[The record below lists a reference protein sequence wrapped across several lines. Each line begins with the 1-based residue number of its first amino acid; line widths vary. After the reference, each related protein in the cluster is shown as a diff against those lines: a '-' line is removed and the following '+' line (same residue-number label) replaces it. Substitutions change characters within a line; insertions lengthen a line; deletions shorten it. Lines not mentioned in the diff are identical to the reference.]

1 MDKSSIEAVIAKIKE
16 LVAKGNVSRIVI
28 KSKDGS
34 ELVNIP
40 VNAGVVG
47 GVVMLSAAKWVL
59 IAGALATVVAG
70 CTVEVVKEN
79 HEIISV
85 VKPEDGE
92 KIKNTAA
99 AIVGEV
105 KEKVI
110 DFASDSAAKSEDI
123 KNEDAKCSSAE
134 CAGAHDA
141 DVTEIHE
148 EKAEEKEEK

>member
-1 MDKSSIEAVIAKIKE
+1 MDKNSIDSVIEKIKE
-16 LVAKGNVSRIVI
+16 LIAKGNVSRIVI
-28 KSKDGS
+28 KSKDGN

-59 IAGALATVVAG
+59 IAGALATVAAG
-70 CTVEVVKEN
+70 CTVEVIKEN

-92 KIKNTAA
+92 KVKSAAA
-99 AIVGEV
+99 AIAGEV
-105 KEKVI
+105 KDRVV
-110 DFASDSAAKSEDI
+110 DFASSAAKCDSEAP
-123 KNEDAKCSSAE
+123 KSAE
-134 CAGAHDA
+134 SEAAPEIHDA

-148 EKAEEKEEK
+148 EDKN

>member
-1 MDKSSIEAVIAKIKE
+1 MDKNSIDSVIGKIKE

-70 CTVEVVKEN
+70 CTVEVIKEN

-92 KIKNTAA
+92 KVKSAAA
-99 AIVGEV
+99 AIAGEV
-105 KEKVI
+105 KDRVA
-110 DFASDSAAKSEDI
+110 DFASSAAKCD
-123 KNEDAKCSSAE
+123 NEAPKSAE
-134 CAGAHDA
+134 SEAAPDIHDA

-148 EKAEEKEEK
+148 DEKN

>member
-1 MDKSSIEAVIAKIKE
+1 MDKNSIDSVIGKIKE

-28 KSKDGS
+28 KSKDGN

-70 CTVEVVKEN
+70 CTVEVIKEN

-92 KIKNTAA
+92 KVKSAAA
-99 AIVGEV
+99 AIAGEV
-105 KEKVI
+105 KDRVV
-110 DFASDSAAKSEDI
+110 DFASSAAKCDNEASDGAESEAAPDI
-123 KNEDAKCSSAE
+123 
-134 CAGAHDA
+134 HDA

-148 EKAEEKEEK
+148 EDKN

>member
-1 MDKSSIEAVIAKIKE
+1 MDKNSIDSVIGKIKE

-28 KSKDGS
+28 KSKDGN

-70 CTVEVVKEN
+70 CTVEVIKEN

-92 KIKNTAA
+92 KVKSAAA
-99 AIVGEV
+99 AIAGEV
-105 KEKVI
+105 KDRVV
-110 DFASDSAAKSEDI
+110 DFASSAAKCDNEASDSAESEATPDI
-123 KNEDAKCSSAE
+123 
-134 CAGAHDA
+134 HDA
-141 DVTEIHE
+141 DVTEIH
-148 EKAEEKEEK
+148 KEDKN